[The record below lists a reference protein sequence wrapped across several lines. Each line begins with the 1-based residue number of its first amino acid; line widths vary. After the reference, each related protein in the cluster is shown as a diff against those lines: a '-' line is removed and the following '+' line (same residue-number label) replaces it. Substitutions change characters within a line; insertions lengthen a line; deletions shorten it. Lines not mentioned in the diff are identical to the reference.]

1 MSYQLFRR
9 QILLNTLK
17 LSDLLIMIFSF
28 SMATVAIHS
37 HFDSG
42 TLSEFLHLRIKVRNF
57 VLFLG
62 FLLVWHVIFSLFGL
76 YHSRR
81 FSSRRG
87 EASDIVKA
95 TFLGTL
101 VILVSGPMLKIQM
114 ITPLFL
120 AAFWGLE
127 TGLTVSGRFVLRYTL
142 AHIRLRGRNLRQMLI
157 VGTNPRAVEFARKI
171 GKRPEL
177 GYRLIGFA
185 DQAYVAHDMFEKTGY
200 PLVTDFNG
208 FPSFLRDHVV
218 DEVVIALPMKSLYD
232 EASTIA
238 RLCEEQGI
246 LVRYFSNPFNLN
258 LAQSRADQFEDDTII
273 TLTAG
278 RIRGVSL
285 FFKRVLDVVASS
297 AVLLLLVPL
306 VLVVG
311 LWIKF
316 TSPGPVFFVQDRV
329 GLNKRRFRLYKFRTM
344 VADAEKRLAKLEQL
358 NEVSGPVFKI
368 KNDPRITP
376 VGRFLRKTSID
387 ELPQLI
393 SVLKG
398 DMSLVGPRPLPVRDY
413 EGFDEDRHRRRFSVR
428 PGITCLWQINGRSNL
443 PFKDWMRL
451 DMEYIDK
458 WSFALDL
465 KILLKTI
472 PAVLKGSGAA

>member
-1 MSYQLFRR
+1 MMFRR
-9 QILLNTLK
+9 KLLFNAFK
-17 LSDLLIMIFSF
+17 LSDVLIMVFSF
-28 SMATVAIHS
+28 SLATVAAHS
-37 HFDSG
+37 HFDSD
-42 TLSEFLHLRIKVRNF
+42 TLSEFLHQRIKVRNF

-62 FLLVWHVIFSLFGL
+62 FLLVWHVIFSMLDL

-87 EASDIVKA
+87 EAVDIVKA
-95 TFLGTL
+95 TSLGTL
-101 VILVSGPMLKIQM
+101 VILVSGLILKLQA
-114 ITPLFL
+114 ITPLFIVL
-120 AAFWGLE
+120 FWGLD
-127 TGLTVSGRFVLRYTL
+127 TGVTVSGRFMLRYTL
-142 AHIRLRGRNLRQMLI
+142 AHIRLRGRNLRHMLI

-177 GYRLIGFA
+177 GYHLIGFA
-185 DQAYVAHDMFEKTGY
+185 DQASVAHDMFEKTGY

-238 RLCEEQGI
+238 ALCEEQGI
-246 LVRYFSNPFNLN
+246 LVRYFSNPFNLK
-258 LAQSRADQFEDDTII
+258 LARSRADQFEDDTII
-273 TLTAG
+273 TLTNG
-278 RIRGVSL
+278 RMRGVSH
-285 FFKRVLDVVASS
+285 FFKRMLDIAASF
-297 AVLLLLVPL
+297 AGILLLVPL

-329 GLNKRRFRLYKFRTM
+329 GLNKRRFRLCKFRTM
-344 VADAEKRLAKLEQL
+344 VADAEKRLAELEDL

-368 KNDPRITP
+368 KDDPRITP
-376 VGRFLRKTSID
+376 IGKFLRKMSID

-393 SVLKG
+393 NVLKG

-413 EGFDEDRHRRRFSVR
+413 EGFDEDWHRRRFSVR
-428 PGITCLWQINGRSNL
+428 PGITCLWQVNGRSNTS
-443 PFKDWMRL
+443 FDDWMKL
-451 DMEYIDK
+451 DMEYIDH
-458 WSFALDL
+458 WSLALDL